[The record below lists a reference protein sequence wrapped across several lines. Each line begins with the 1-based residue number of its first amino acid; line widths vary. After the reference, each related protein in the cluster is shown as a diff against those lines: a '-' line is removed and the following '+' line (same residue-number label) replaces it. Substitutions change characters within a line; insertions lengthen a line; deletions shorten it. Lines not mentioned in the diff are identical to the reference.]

1 MLNLSKLIN
10 KNKISQTNE
19 ALNFIT
25 ELKACLKSFDFERA
39 ETSRFILSYLSNL
52 LIKEFRTNFNRK
64 SSILQANASTQET
77 LRLFVNKLL
86 NLSNIYK
93 DSGILKEL
101 SCLCL
106 SIIGPI
112 DFQAYHLPIDKM
124 EKFDKCL
131 DFTKNFN
138 SLNDYSANIQDERR
152 LFILQRLAKYS
163 DSHMIQ
169 FYYFLIEHLLQN
181 LIGNK

>member
-1 MLNLSKLIN
+1 MFNLTNLIKLTKMPQIGETVHFVN
-10 KNKISQTNE
+10 
-19 ALNFIT
+19 
-25 ELKACLKSFDFERA
+25 ELKSCLKSYDFERV

-52 LIKEFRTNFNRK
+52 LIREFRTNFNHK
-64 SSILQANASTQET
+64 STVLQSTTLTQEA

-93 DSGILKEL
+93 DSLVLKKL

-106 SIIGPI
+106 SVIGPI

-124 EKFDKCL
+124 EKFEKCF
-131 DFTKNFN
+131 DFTKTFAN
-138 SLNDYSANIQDERR
+138 LNDYSSNIQGDRR
-152 LFILQRLAKYS
+152 LFILQHLTKYS
-163 DSHMIQ
+163 GDHMIQ
-169 FYYFLIEHLLQN
+169 FYYFLIEYLLQY